1 MNRPIPFDRLVVA
14 AIERHTLVELTVD
27 DIPAL
32 QAFYSANPGY
42 SQLVMGRAPRPTEA
56 YDDFHDLPPAEFPMN
71 KKLMIGLVDGDRHL
85 IGVADIVSDLFAKD
99 VWHIGFFMVA
109 ESRHGSG
116 VARQFYQALE
126 QWMEQNGA
134 RWLRLGVV
142 LGNRR
147 GEMFWRRSGFAQ
159 VRTREDYQLGDLRHT
174 LLVMAKPLGANSLVA
189 YLECVARDRPE

>member
-32 QAFYSANPGY
+32 QIFYDANPGY
-42 SQLVMGRAPRPTEA
+42 CRLVMGRDPHPTEA
-56 YDDFHDLPPAEFPMN
+56 FDDFHDLPPAEFPM
-71 KKLMIGLVDGDRHL
+71 KKKSMIGLVDADRHL

-99 VWHIGFFMVA
+99 VWHIGFFMIA

-116 VARQFYQALE
+116 VGRQFYQALE
-126 QWMEQNGA
+126 QWMQQQGA

-147 GEMFWRRSGFAQ
+147 GEMFWRRSGYAQ
-159 VRTREDYQLGDLRHT
+159 VRTRDNYALGDLRHT
-174 LLVMAKPLGANSLVA
+174 LLVMAKPLGANTLA
-189 YLECVARDRPE
+189 DYLERVARDRPA